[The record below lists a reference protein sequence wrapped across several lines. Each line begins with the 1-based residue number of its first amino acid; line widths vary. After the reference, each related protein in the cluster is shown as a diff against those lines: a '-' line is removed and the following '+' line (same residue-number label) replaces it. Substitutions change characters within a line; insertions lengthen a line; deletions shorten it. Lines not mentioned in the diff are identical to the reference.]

1 MAAGCYSQ
9 ESYMNH
15 KSLTFP
21 VAALRVPAAVL
32 GVAVA
37 VATLAP
43 AIGAEPDAA
52 KATPAAAAKATPAAA
67 AKATPAAAA
76 KATPAAAAKATP
88 AQVKRGEY
96 LVTIAACHDCHTP
109 MKMTPNGLAPDFS
122 RALSGHPP
130 DAAEPAGT
138 AGKTDLML
146 SGSDLTSFRMP
157 WGILYSRNLTPDKS
171 GIGDWTEAQFIKTLR
186 TGRHQGEGRALMP
199 PMPWPNAAAMT
210 DEDLK
215 AVFAYLRSI
224 KPISNTV
231 PEPKVPPAAIDQF
244 AKSNQALVAAM
255 IGKPAK

>member
-1 MAAGCYSQ
+1 MGI
-9 ESYMNH
+9 
-15 KSLTFP
+15 
-21 VAALRVPAAVL
+21 VA
-32 GVAVA
+32 
-37 VATLAP
+37 ATLASSSRAAP
-43 AIGAEPDAA
+43 EAAQAKPEAA
-52 KATPAAAAKATPAAA
+52 KAAPEAAKA
-67 AKATPAAAA
+67 K
-76 KATPAAAAKATP
+76 P

-96 LVTIAACHDCHTP
+96 LVTIASCHDCHTP
-109 MKMTPNGLAPDFS
+109 MKMTPDGPAPDFS

-130 DAAEPAGT
+130 DAAEPAGS

-171 GIGDWTEAQFIKTLR
+171 GIGEWTEAQFIKTLR

-199 PMPWPNAAAMT
+199 PMPWPNAAAMS

-215 AVFAYLRSI
+215 AVFAYLKSI
-224 KPISNTV
+224 KPIQNTV

-255 IGKPAK
+255 SAKPAK

>member
-1 MAAGCYSQ
+1 
-9 ESYMNH
+9 MNH

-21 VAALRVPAAVL
+21 FAALCMGIAA
-32 GVAVA
+32 
-37 VATLAP
+37 ATLAP
-43 AIGAEPDAA
+43 ASGAAPEAA
-52 KATPAAAAKATPAAA
+52 KAKPEAAKAKPE
-67 AKATPAAAA
+67 
-76 KATPAAAAKATP
+76 AAKATP

-96 LVTIAACHDCHTP
+96 LVTIGSCHDCHTP
-109 MKMTPNGLAPDFS
+109 MKMTPDGPAPDFS

-171 GIGDWTEAQFIKTLR
+171 GIGEWTEAQFIKTLR

-215 AVFAYLRSI
+215 AVFAYLKSI
-224 KPISNTV
+224 KPIPNTV

-255 IGKPAK
+255 SAKPAK